1 MDGPRFP
8 SESDGISCAFL
19 CVTKLRRKGKAM
31 ACMELHRK
39 SQNANANSIHIPGV
53 HKILADPKR
62 SPRYKLIRL
71 AHDPRYF

>member
-1 MDGPRFP
+1 
-8 SESDGISCAFL
+8 
-19 CVTKLRRKGKAM
+19 
-31 ACMELHRK
+31 MELHRK

-71 AHDPRYF
+71 AHDPRYFWQCTTILVKLN